1 MMQLC
6 KIHFASAK
14 KASVQPYIFFLIFCG
29 AEKKGRDHTIFQM
42 QRKNETPQKVP
53 SPRKYLLESAK
64 IHRVKNVLCVIRML
78 LQRDRLLEGFG
89 LQRTERESEGR

>member
-29 AEKKGRDHTIFQM
+29 AEKKGCDHTIFQM
-42 QRKNETPQKVP
+42 QRRTETPQKVP
-53 SPRKYLLESAK
+53 SRECKDPSGEKCTLRNPDAAPERQASG
-64 IHRVKNVLCVIRML
+64 RVRSTE
-78 LQRDRLLEGFG
+78 DR
-89 LQRTERESEGR
+89 ERE